1 VSETSAD
8 VIVVGAGCAGL
19 KAAQEI
25 HESGLSVIVLEADDR
40 VGGRLKA
47 AEVAGRVA
55 DLGGQWVG
63 SRHTVLR
70 DQAKALG
77 IETYQQYASGKTVLE
92 LLGKLT
98 AFSGDTPKMPFL
110 GLVELARLQGRW
122 DKDMNTVPA
131 DAPWSA
137 RRAAEW
143 DAQTLETWIARNL
156 HTASGRAFARLV
168 PRGAWAVEA
177 SQVSYLWFLD
187 ALRSGEG
194 LAHLMAVRDGIL
206 DAKFKGGMHQIAEGT
221 ARLLGDR
228 VVLGAPV
235 RKILQDKA
243 GVRVVTDKGDFT
255 ARGVIVAIPPGP
267 AARIQ
272 YEPHLPAARDGLHQR
287 VAMGAVIKAV
297 VVYATPFWR
306 EAGFTGQ
313 VATDDDVVGI
323 VMEDATD
330 EGAALL
336 AFIEGPR
343 ALEMSAAGPEVRRDK
358 VIASLVRFFGA
369 AAANPIGYQDNDWT
383 REVWT
388 HGYVGTMG
396 PGVRT
401 RYGHALREPCGRIH
415 WASTETSTE
424 WAGYIEGALRSGL
437 RAAREVVQAHNL

>member
-1 VSETSAD
+1 MSETSAD

-19 KAAQEI
+19 KAALEVS
-25 HESGLSVIVLEADDR
+25 EARLSVIVLEANDR
-40 VGGRLKA
+40 VGGRLKR
-47 AEVAGRVA
+47 AEVAGRAA

-77 IETYQQYASGKTVLE
+77 IETYQQYATGNTVLD
-92 LLGKLT
+92 LLGDKR
-98 AFSGDTPKMPFL
+98 AFAGDTPKMPPL
-110 GLVELARLQGRW
+110 GLLELARLQARW
-122 DKDMNTVPA
+122 DKDMKAVPA

-137 RRAAEW
+137 PRAAEW
-143 DAQTLETWIARNL
+143 DAQTLETWIVRNM

-187 ALRSGEG
+187 ALRSGDG
-194 LAHLMAVRDGIL
+194 LAHLMAVKDGIL

-221 ARLLGDR
+221 ARLLGDK

-235 RKILQDKA
+235 RTIVQDEA
-243 GVRVVTDKGDFT
+243 GVRVVTDKGTFI
-255 ARGVIVAIPPGP
+255 ARRVIVAVPPGP

-287 VAMGAVIKAV
+287 TAMGAVIKAV
-297 VVYATPFWR
+297 VAYAAPFWR

-313 VATDDDVVGI
+313 VATDDDIVGI

-330 EGAALL
+330 AGAALL

-343 ALEMSAAGPEVRRDK
+343 ALEMSAAGPDVRRDR
-358 VIASLVRFFGA
+358 VIGSLSGFSARRPRTPLA
-369 AAANPIGYQDNDWT
+369 MRT
-383 REVWT
+383 T
-388 HGYVGTMG
+388 TG
-396 PGVRT
+396 PARPGPT
-401 RYGHALREPCGRIH
+401 AM
-415 WASTETSTE
+415 
-424 WAGYIEGALRSGL
+424 SGPWG
-437 RAAREVVQAHNL
+437 QG